1 MRHTR
6 RHAILIATLLAASLL
21 AGSPTAHAQAPAAPK
36 PAPTAK
42 QMADRDREAKRLF
55 ISGNYREAIAVLTEL
70 YSDSGNPIYL
80 RNIARSYQRLRDP
93 DRAIASFEEY
103 LLRGKDISAA
113 EREEVK
119 GFIRELE
126 ELKRREAEARGRT
139 QAPAAAPA
147 TATPAPAP
155 ATGTAPAPAPGAPLA
170 AAGPPPAVPP
180 GSDPAASAP
189 PMIAASD
196 TPPAS
201 AGTWHR
207 KAGTIALIGAGA
219 LAVGGGAMLTASWLN
234 YNTGRDQGCGT
245 TRDCP
250 EREDKIK
257 TRNLLAAGLLIGAA
271 VAGAAGGTLLLIA
284 PSTDHA
290 GAPNGLAVATR
301 GSF

>member
-6 RHAILIATLLAASLL
+6 RLAILIATLLGASLL
-21 AGSPTAHAQAPAAPK
+21 AGPPTARAQAPAAPK
-36 PAPTAK
+36 AAPTAK
-42 QMADRDREAKRLF
+42 QFADRDREAKRLF
-55 ISGNYREAIAVLTEL
+55 ISGNYREAITALTEL

-80 RNIARSYQRLRDP
+80 RNIARCHQRLRDP

-103 LLRGKDISAA
+103 LLRGKDISTA

-119 GFIRELE
+119 GFIREME
-126 ELKRREAEARGRT
+126 ELKRREAT
-139 QAPAAAPA
+139 PSTPPAAAPA
-147 TATPAPAP
+147 TTA
-155 ATGTAPAPAPGAPLA
+155 APAPAPGAPLA
-170 AAGPPPAVPP
+170 AASPPPAVPP
-180 GSDPAASAP
+180 GSDPAPPSQ

-196 TPPAS
+196 TPPATT
-201 AGTWHR
+201 GTWHR

-257 TRNLLAAGLLIGAA
+257 TRNMLAAGLLIGAA

-284 PSTDHA
+284 PTADHA
-290 GAPNGLAVATR
+290 GAPTGLTLATR